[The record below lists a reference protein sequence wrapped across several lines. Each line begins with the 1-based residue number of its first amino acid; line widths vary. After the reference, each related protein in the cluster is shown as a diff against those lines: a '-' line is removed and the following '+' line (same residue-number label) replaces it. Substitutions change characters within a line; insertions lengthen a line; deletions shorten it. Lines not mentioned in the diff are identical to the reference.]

1 MDTRSLE
8 TASAATL
15 ALVGLVL
22 LLPASTFAANP
33 VAFGAMRF
41 LPETVWGGLFMA
53 LGLWQSYAVVV
64 NRPALRR
71 WASLGAMAVFGF
83 LAALYFLANPLNL
96 GTPTWVVY
104 ALGNGWSL
112 HEGGRDA

>member
-22 LLPASTFAANP
+22 LLPAETFAANP
-33 VAFGAMRF
+33 TAFAAMRF
-41 LPETVWGGLFMA
+41 LPETAWGGLFMA
-53 LGLWQSYAVVV
+53 LGLLQSYAVA
-64 NRPALRR
+64 RDQAALRR
-71 WASLGAMAVFGF
+71 WASLSAMAVFAF
-83 LAALYFLANPLNL
+83 LAALYFVANPLNL

-104 ALGNGWSL
+104 AFGNAWAL
-112 HEGGRDA
+112 REARRYV

>member
-1 MDTRSLE
+1 VDTRSLE

-22 LLPASTFAANP
+22 LLPASTFGANP
-33 VAFGAMRF
+33 IAFGAMRF
-41 LPETVWGGLFMA
+41 LPEIAWGVLFML
-53 LGLWQSYAVVV
+53 LGLCQSYAVAR

-71 WASLGAMAVFGF
+71 WASLGAMAVFAF
-83 LAALYFLANPLNL
+83 MAALYFVANSVNL

-104 ALGNGWSL
+104 ALGNGWAL
-112 HEGGRDA
+112 REGRRYA